1 MTTRLAFAVTALLAA
16 SSVARANK
24 PDDLSPRAR
33 GDLAIH
39 ARAILKKHCYE
50 CHGGPKT
57 RSTLSILEHNKLVDT
72 RNPVPFVSPKN
83 VAGSQI
89 IHFIEDGSM
98 PPGSRPRL
106 KPEEIDA
113 LKQWIAASSPRFPAA
128 FDDASTLQTILDDL
142 ATHPADAEYLRYFS
156 FAHLIREDTALPDLK
171 KAVPDLYHALAAA
184 GVDPREM
191 PQEVDDTATLFRFDV
206 RFGAN
211 KVGWANRD
219 LFSTPGGGIHQ
230 VLSVYDVL
238 LLEYPHGSMVDKR
251 FDDYLTKAKL
261 VRPIPFLRADW
272 VTRVL
277 LNGKVKLPL
286 ADDLK
291 SLTEL
296 SVALADGK
304 EDKIPLGPKTRAF
317 DGQDPV
323 QPAAKPEPRL
333 PILPFSA
340 WYSGDVHVDPPPFTL
355 TAELIDEKGIGLK
368 SVQTGQP
375 FKLRVNTKP
384 NVRFTLLMVHAD
396 GAVRVDPTRQNTIF
410 AQAQTDLTPMGSDS
424 FRITDIITGQ
434 PKATEY
440 FVLLASESLLPPV
453 TIVRSRHKPSAFGGD
468 EKPENFPINRF
479 LFDLETKSANFD
491 PAKFDPTKVIRKV
504 IPIPLTTRVKD

>member
-1 MTTRLAFAVTALLAA
+1 MKTRFAFAITALLAA
-16 SSVARANK
+16 SSVVRANE
-24 PDDLSPRAR
+24 PADLSPRAR

-39 ARAILKKHCYE
+39 ARAILKKHCSE
-50 CHGGPKT
+50 CHGGPT
-57 RSTLSILEHNKLVDT
+57 NRSALPILDRNKLVAT
-72 RNPVPFVSPKN
+72 TNPVPFVSPKN

-89 IHFIEDGSM
+89 IQFIEDGSM

-113 LKQWIAASSPRFPAA
+113 LKQWIAASAPGFPVT
-128 FDDASTLQTILDDL
+128 FDDAGTLQIILDDL
-142 ATHPADAEYLRYFS
+142 ATHPNDAEYLRYFS
-156 FAHLIREDTALPDLK
+156 FAHLIREDAPLPDLK
-171 KAVPDLYHALAAA
+171 RAVFDLNHALVAA
-184 GVDPREM
+184 GVDPKGM
-191 PQEVDDTATLFRFDV
+191 PQEVDDTATLFRFDL
-206 RFGAN
+206 RFGMN
-211 KVGWANRD
+211 KVGWANRE
-219 LFSTPGGGIHQ
+219 LFSKSGGGIHP
-230 VLSVYDVL
+230 LSAYDVL
-238 LLEYPHGSMVDKR
+238 LLEYPHGSLVDKR
-251 FDDYLTKAKL
+251 FDDYFAKTKL
-261 VRPIPFLRADW
+261 VRPIAFLRADW

-277 LNGKVKLPL
+277 LNGKVTLPL

-296 SVALADGK
+296 SAALADGK

-317 DGQDPV
+317 DGQNPV
-323 QPAAKPEPRL
+323 PPAAKPEARL
-333 PILPFSA
+333 PVLPFSA
-340 WYSGDVHVDPPPFTL
+340 WYSGDVHVDPPPFAL

-384 NVRFTLLMVHAD
+384 NVRFTLLTVFAD
-396 GAVRVDPTRQNTIF
+396 GTVRVEPTKQNTIF
-410 AQAQTDLTPMGSDS
+410 PQAQTDLTPMGSDS
-424 FRITDIITGQ
+424 FKITGIITGQ

-453 TIVRSRHKPSAFGGD
+453 TIVRSRHKPFAFGGE

-479 LFDLETKSANFD
+479 VFDLEKRTDDFD